1 MKYFRIVSIAIFI
14 TALSAVSQ
22 SAIFA
27 QDVDVTATV
36 DKASPTIEITNPS
49 DQAVVS
55 GTTLVTANATDDVEV
70 VKVEFYIDGFLKL
83 TDISA
88 PYTFSWDTT
97 SVSNGSHSITAIAYD
112 LVNKSASDTI
122 TVSVENKAPASIE
135 SPGKES
141 PSKESPG
148 TRRTTLFRI
157 PDEEV
162 LKELP
167 ARDRDF
173 LIGIIVGFEVF
184 LILLLIFL
192 TRRKN

>member
-83 TDISA
+83 IVISA
-88 PYTFSWDTT
+88 PYTFSW
-97 SVSNGSHSITAIAYD
+97 N
-112 LVNKSASDTI
+112 
-122 TVSVENKAPASIE
+122 P
-135 SPGKES
+135 SP
-141 PSKESPG
+141 
-148 TRRTTLFRI
+148 
-157 PDEEV
+157 V
-162 LKELP
+162 
-167 ARDRDF
+167 
-173 LIGIIVGFEVF
+173 
-184 LILLLIFL
+184 
-192 TRRKN
+192 